1 MNSLIENTR
10 SVLEGLQLKA
20 MHSQFEV
27 VAEETTWEPVAYLY
41 ELAQREQ
48 DYRQQRRVETL
59 LKKARLPRDKSIES
73 FDFKRFPDMHPGQI
87 KRLCEGEF
95 LDRLENLLLFGN
107 PGTGKTHLAIALA
120 KEWCLR
126 GRRVLYTTAAHL
138 VQDLLEAKKTINLN
152 GYIKKLN
159 GFEALIIDDISYVP
173 YAREEIDVLF
183 LLLSDRYEQ
192 CSTIITSNIVFSEW
206 HTIFKD
212 EMTTAAAI
220 DRLVHHA
227 IILEL
232 NVESYRM
239 TKAKKELISDQA
251 TKKGEEKKEEAIDE
265 KK

>member
-1 MNSLIENTR
+1 MTNLIENTR
-10 SVLEGLQLKA
+10 SVLDSLQLKV
-20 MHSQFEV
+20 MHAQFET
-27 VAEETTWEPVAYLY
+27 VAQETNWEPIAYLY

-48 DYRQQRRVETL
+48 DYRRQRRIETL
-59 LKKARLPRDKSIES
+59 LKKAKLPRDKSVES
-73 FDFKRFPDMHPGQI
+73 FDFKRFPNLHPGLI
-87 KRLCEGEF
+87 RRLCEGEF

-126 GRRVLYTTAAHL
+126 GRRVLYTTPAHL
-138 VQDLLEAKKTINLN
+138 VQDLLEAKKDINLN
-152 GYIKKLN
+152 DAIKKLN

-192 CSTIITSNIVFSEW
+192 CSTIITSNIIFSEW

-220 DRLVHHA
+220 DRLIHHS

-232 NVESYRM
+232 NAESYRM
-239 TKAKKELISDQA
+239 TTAKQELLSQQENKKDKEKID
-251 TKKGEEKKEEAIDE
+251 EEK
-265 KK
+265 

>member
-1 MNSLIENTR
+1 MTILIENTR

-20 MHSQFEV
+20 MHSQFET
-27 VAEETTWEPVAYLY
+27 VAEETNWEPIAYLY

-48 DYRQQRRVETL
+48 DYRQQRRIETL
-59 LKKARLPRDKSIES
+59 LKKAKLPRDKSIEL
-73 FDFKRFPDMHPGQI
+73 FDFKRFPDLHPGLI

-138 VQDLLEAKKTINLN
+138 VQDLLEARKTINLN
-152 GYIKKLN
+152 EAIKKLN
-159 GFEALIIDDISYVP
+159 SFEALIIDDISYVP

-192 CSTIITSNIVFSEW
+192 RSTIITSNIVFSEW

-220 DRLVHHA
+220 DRLVHHS

-232 NVESYRM
+232 NAESYRM
-239 TKAKKELISDQA
+239 TTAKQELVSKQENKND
-251 TKKGEEKKEEAIDE
+251 KEKKEKIDE
-265 KK
+265 GK

>member
-1 MNSLIENTR
+1 MSNLIENTR

-20 MHSQFEV
+20 MHSQFET
-27 VAEETTWEPVAYLY
+27 VAGETNWEPIQYLY

-48 DYRQQRRVETL
+48 DYRRQRRIETL
-59 LKKARLPRDKSIES
+59 LKKAKLPRDKSIES
-73 FDFKRFPDMHPGQI
+73 FDFKRFPDLHPGLI

-138 VQDLLEAKKTINLN
+138 VQDLLEAKKAITLN
-152 GYIKKLN
+152 DTIKKLN

-220 DRLVHHA
+220 DRLVHHS

-232 NVESYRM
+232 NSESYRM
-239 TKAKKELISDQA
+239 TTAKQELFAKQEG
-251 TKKGEEKKEEAIDE
+251 KRGEI
-265 KK
+265 

>member
-10 SVLEGLQLKA
+10 SALESLQLRA
-20 MHSQFEV
+20 MCSQFETL
-27 VAEETTWEPVAYLY
+27 AEKTNWEPIGYLY
-41 ELAQREQ
+41 ELAQQEQ
-48 DYRQQRRVETL
+48 DYRRQRRIETL

-73 FDFKRFPDMHPGQI
+73 FDFKRFPDLHPGLI

-138 VQDLLEAKKTINLN
+138 VQDLLEAKKELRLN
-152 GYIKKLN
+152 DIIKKLN

-173 YAREEIDVLF
+173 YTREEMDVLF

-192 CSTIITSNIVFSEW
+192 CSTIITSNVVFSDW
-206 HTIFKD
+206 QTIFKD

-220 DRLVHHA
+220 DRLIHHS

-232 NVESYRM
+232 NAESYRM
-239 TKAKKELISDQA
+239 TTAKQELLSKSENRQ
-251 TKKGEEKKEEAIDE
+251 EKEEN
-265 KK
+265 

>member
-1 MNSLIENTR
+1 MTILIENTR

-20 MHSQFEV
+20 MHSQFET
-27 VAEETTWEPVAYLY
+27 VAEETDWEPIAYLY

-48 DYRQQRRVETL
+48 DYRQQRRIETL
-59 LKKARLPRDKSIES
+59 LKKAKLPRDKSIER
-73 FDFKRFPDMHPGQI
+73 FDFKRFPDLHPGLI

-95 LDRLENLLLFGN
+95 LDRLENLLLFAN

-152 GYIKKLN
+152 EAIKKLN
-159 GFEALIIDDISYVP
+159 SFEALIIDDISYVP

-192 CSTIITSNIVFSEW
+192 RSTIITSNIVFSEW

-220 DRLVHHA
+220 DRLVHHS

-232 NVESYRM
+232 NAESYRM
-239 TKAKKELISDQA
+239 TTAKQELVSKQENKNDKEKKE
-251 TKKGEEKKEEAIDE
+251 KNGEEK
-265 KK
+265 

>member
-1 MNSLIENTR
+1 MNTLIENTR
-10 SVLEGLQLKA
+10 SVLEGLQLKVIPS
-20 MHSQFEV
+20 HFER
-27 VAEETTWEPVAYLY
+27 VAEETNWEPIAYLY

-48 DYRQQRRVETL
+48 DYRQQRRIETL
-59 LKKARLPRDKSIES
+59 LKKAKLPRDKSIES
-73 FDFKRFPDMHPGQI
+73 FDFKRFPQWHPGLI

-95 LDRLENLLLFGN
+95 LDRLENLLLFGT

-138 VQDLLEAKKTINLN
+138 VQELLEAKKDLSLN
-152 GYIKKLN
+152 GAIKRLN

-173 YAREEIDVLF
+173 YAREEVDVLF

-192 CSTIITSNIVFSEW
+192 YSTVVTSNIVFSEW

-212 EMTTAAAI
+212 EMTTTAAI
-220 DRLVHHA
+220 DRLVHHS

-232 NVESYRM
+232 NAESYRM
-239 TKAKKELISDQA
+239 TTAKRELI
-251 TKKGEEKKEEAIDE
+251 EKSENR
-265 KK
+265 

>member
-1 MNSLIENTR
+1 MTVLIENTR

-20 MHSQFEV
+20 MHSQFET
-27 VAEETTWEPVAYLY
+27 VAEETDWEPIAYLY

-48 DYRQQRRVETL
+48 DYRQQRRIETL
-59 LKKARLPRDKSIES
+59 LKKAKLPRDKSIER
-73 FDFKRFPDMHPGQI
+73 FDFKRFPNLHPGLV

-138 VQDLLEAKKTINLN
+138 VQDLLEAKKALNLN
-152 GYIKKLN
+152 EVIKKLN
-159 GFEALIIDDISYVP
+159 SFEALIIDDISYVP

-183 LLLSDRYEQ
+183 LLLSDRYEHR
-192 CSTIITSNIVFSEW
+192 STIITSNIVFSEW

-220 DRLVHHA
+220 DRLVHHS

-232 NVESYRM
+232 NAESYRM
-239 TKAKKELISDQA
+239 TTAKQELVSKQENKND
-251 TKKGEEKKEEAIDE
+251 KEKKEKNVEE
-265 KK
+265 K

>member
-10 SVLEGLQLKA
+10 SALESLQLRA
-20 MHSQFEV
+20 MCSQFEPL
-27 VAEETTWEPVAYLY
+27 AEKTNWEPIGYLY
-41 ELAQREQ
+41 ELAQQEQ
-48 DYRQQRRVETL
+48 DYRRQRRIETL

-73 FDFKRFPDMHPGQI
+73 FDFKRFPDLHPGLI

-138 VQDLLEAKKTINLN
+138 VQDLLEAKKELLLN
-152 GYIKKLN
+152 DIIKKLN

-173 YAREEIDVLF
+173 YTREEMDVLF

-206 HTIFKD
+206 QTIFKD

-220 DRLVHHA
+220 DRLIHHS

-232 NVESYRM
+232 NAESYRM
-239 TKAKKELISDQA
+239 TTAKQKLLSKSENR
-251 TKKGEEKKEEAIDE
+251 
-265 KK
+265 

>member
-1 MNSLIENTR
+1 MISLIESTR

-20 MHSQFEV
+20 MHSHFEA
-27 VAEETTWEPVAYLY
+27 VAEETNWEPIAYLY

-48 DYRQQRRVETL
+48 DYRQQRRIETL
-59 LKKARLPRDKSIES
+59 LKKAKLPRNKSMES
-73 FDFKRFPDMHPGQI
+73 FDFKRFPDLHPGLI

-107 PGTGKTHLAIALA
+107 PGTGKTHLAIAFA

-138 VQDLLEAKKTINLN
+138 VQDLLEAKKAISLN
-152 GYIKKLN
+152 DYIKKLN

-220 DRLVHHA
+220 DRLVHHS

-239 TKAKKELISDQA
+239 TTAKQELVSKQ
-251 TKKGEEKKEEAIDE
+251 ENKKEEEKEKIDE
-265 KK
+265 K